1 MWGRQVNR
9 ILLEI
14 SKVQSFTFIYDER
27 SYMTQPRFFKILLCY
42 VHIWRWN
49 RSIFNSDF
57 HVFGHGIG
65 TYLSFSLY
73 KNEYKHLN
81 YQNFRAARQTKEKY
95 PKRDSAVTLQADF
108 SENPD
113 DIVALVRAIE
123 GGSDIVAGSMKLPDS
138 KFSILRSIPRL
149 LTEILLGKVYHE
161 APVGDPFCGFRAYRL
176 IVLKK
181 AFNASKKRPL
191 VTSKGWLANL
201 ELLSVLAPHAR
212 RVSDIRK
219 YKALSQRIYFL
230 F

>member
-1 MWGRQVNR
+1 MSSFARDYEILVLDDASTDRTSQVLHTYRSKLPLR
-9 ILLEI
+9 II
-14 SKVQSFTFIYDER
+14 R
-27 SYMTQPRFFKILLCY
+27 
-42 VHIWRWN
+42 
-49 RSIFNSDF
+49 
-57 HVFGHGIG
+57 
-65 TYLSFSLY
+65 
-73 KNEYKHLN
+73 KNEVVGN
-81 YQNFRAARQTKEKY
+81 SAALELLLREAVVSTKY

-108 SENPD
+108 SENPE
-113 DIVALVRAIE
+113 DIISLVRAIE

-138 KFSILRSIPRL
+138 KFSTLRSIPRL

-212 RVSDIRK
+212 RVSEKDIDSGGQFEPLVSCSKIGTFSGIRRVR
-219 YKALSQRIYFL
+219 QEVVWGN
-230 F
+230 